1 MHTKSLMSQMQV
13 PAVFSGLGQAQA
25 SESCAPIPMKQR
37 LGKLLREI
45 FEGREEY
52 LGWTPD

>member
-1 MHTKSLMSQMQV
+1 MHAESSIRQMQV
-13 PAVFSGLGQAQA
+13 PAVFSVLAQVQA
-25 SESCAPIPMKQR
+25 SENCAPITMKHR
-37 LGKLLREI
+37 LGRLLREV

>member
-1 MHTKSLMSQMQV
+1 MRAESSIRQMQV
-13 PAVFSGLGQAQA
+13 PAVFSVLAQAQA
-25 SESCAPIPMKQR
+25 SESCAPITMKQR
-37 LGKLLREI
+37 LGRLLREV

>member
-1 MHTKSLMSQMQV
+1 MHAESSIRQMQV
-13 PAVFSGLGQAQA
+13 PAVFSVLAQAKA
-25 SESCAPIPMKQR
+25 SESCAPITMKQR
-37 LGKLLREI
+37 LGRLLREV

>member
-1 MHTKSLMSQMQV
+1 MRAESSIRQTQV
-13 PAVFSGLGQAQA
+13 PAVFTVLDQAQA
-25 SESCAPIPMKQR
+25 SESCAPITMKQR
-37 LGKLLREI
+37 LGRLLREV